1 MACVT
6 WETYC
11 NWWNETGLFDDNKL
25 FGTTYTHDCPVYY
38 GIKGELFPIEI
49 SGNTAAESIYIAKS
63 NTLGEFY
70 VGLPAITSTRSF
82 QLMMH
87 YCNPV
92 TVLLDGCKCF
102 TMSFKPPEENSSLY
116 TLEYVL
122 AAITDTNQKGYI
134 LDGKTATWSAG
145 SKSIDEI
152 KAAYPN
158 LPLSW
163 IKAYI
168 FDYSLESIE
177 GLSKPKAQIR
187 GSAININDDKDT
199 KPTDPLKAIT
209 PIMDAALARLA
220 QSGDATKIELAK
232 AFKKI
237 DKVESTLDCG
247 EDIFCLASNSP
258 TSGNAIQFTG
268 CISRLKGKTK
278 LTFGPSIKDLIQ
290 VKLTFDKLFE
300 TLSAT
305 KTDTSDTSS
314 KEFMTYT
321 SLCQIFGWDN
331 SNISSCCSSGNY
343 THLLSP
349 STGTGSWKDADLWSK
364 ESFFFT
370 HSDNPISTDP
380 DEPHSGI
387 IKRKSYAHFMLS
399 TAPLLKRLIF
409 SHDLI
414 NAIKECF
421 ESLSGVLVAQGKKAD
436 GSDSPADGCGDCTF
450 DIDQTYC
457 SGCPYGTQEGES
469 FVAGIDLPIEL
480 RKDAQVKNFCSVCSN
495 GSKLTTNP
503 ICTGLKELETLE
515 QLIFT
520 KRLTTAILQASCSST
535 SCRSYSET
543 YTPSQ
548 QGIHYIVHCS
558 SCSTPSE
565 LCQPCG
571 TTECLHGC
579 ASSGTSVDVC
589 NDCPAV
595 TQINL
600 NGSCSIN
607 VESTDSYEIVK
618 YFYKD
623 KTSCLLETVTTT
635 NANFNIP
642 FLRLNFD
649 NAGGY
654 VDKCLQGTPP
664 TASITIPTINAGTK
678 PYDPTNPDDPDNPKN
693 GGDGNLPV
701 PGGENG
707 SGDKNEGSSGGYP
720 APDPSAKCP
729 DDTMDIDDT
738 KPTIPGLYY
747 FASTKTQMST
757 CRIPCI
763 INNKA
768 TTIIKPI
775 YKITQKW
782 VLCNK
787 TKVHWIFPKVIAP
800 ENEIMDLGLL
810 GCTVAQG
817 QQTALQWAIN
827 IKGQYQSLQHD
838 TGITVSYEDG
848 NSLYYVAQDKAK
860 PLLRNSNQLNP
871 NIEPTFESDN
881 SSWTINSENNIP
893 GIRAISNMLSEA
905 VYNNDADVTCP
916 GGIHLQGSYAVDRIC
931 GSQGSTTCGA
941 CSCTLGTIGISYTAG
956 EYMQI

>member
-11 NWWNETGLFDDNKL
+11 NWWKDTGLFDDSKL
-25 FGTTYTHDCPVYY
+25 FGTTYTRDCPVYY
-38 GIKGELFPIEI
+38 GIKGELYPIEI
-49 SGNTAAESIYIAKS
+49 SGNTATGSVYIAKS

-70 VGLPAITSTRSF
+70 VGLPTIANTRNF
-82 QLMMH
+82 QLMLH

-122 AAITDTNQKGYI
+122 AAIADSNQKGYI

-145 SKSIDEI
+145 SKSIDDI

-168 FDYSLESIE
+168 FDYSLENID
-177 GLSKPKAQIR
+177 GLAKPKTQIR

-220 QSGDATKIELAK
+220 QSGDAAKITLAK

-321 SLCQIFGWDN
+321 SLCQIFGWDD

-349 STGTGSWKDADLWSK
+349 STGVGSWKDADLWSK

-370 HSDNPISTDP
+370 HSDNTATTGD

-421 ESLSGVLVAQGKKAD
+421 ESLSVVLVTQGKKAD
-436 GSDSPADGCGDCTF
+436 GSDSPADGCGNCTF

-457 SGCPYGTQEGES
+457 SGCPYGQDGES

-480 RKDAQVKNFCSVCSN
+480 RKDAQVKSFCSICSN
-495 GSKLTTNP
+495 GSRLTTNP

-520 KRLTTAILQASCSST
+520 KRLTVATLRASCSSN
-535 SCRSYSET
+535 SCRSSSET

-548 QGIHYIVHCS
+548 QGIHYIVRCS
-558 SCSTPSE
+558 SCSTPGAYCYE
-565 LCQPCG
+565 CG

-579 ASSGTSVDVC
+579 GSTSTTVDIC
-589 NDCPAV
+589 DDCPEV
-595 TQINL
+595 TQINI
-600 NGSCSIN
+600 NGSCYIN
-607 VESTDSYEIVK
+607 AESTDNYEIVK
-618 YFYKD
+618 SFYEE
-623 KTSCLLETVTTT
+623 KTSCLLETVTTS

-649 NAGGY
+649 NEGGY
-654 VDKCLQGTPP
+654 IDKCLQGTPP
-664 TASITIPTINAGTK
+664 TASITILTINAGNR
-678 PYDPTNPDDPDNPKN
+678 PYDPTNPDDPDNPEN

-707 SGDKNEGSSGGYP
+707 SGDKNEGDSGDHP
-720 APDPSAKCP
+720 APDPSLKCP
-729 DDTMDIDDT
+729 DDTEDIDET
-738 KPTIPGLYY
+738 KPTTPGLYY
-747 FASTKTQMST
+747 FGTQKQQTST
-757 CRIPCI
+757 CDIPCI
-763 INNKA
+763 INRVP
-768 TTIIKPI
+768 TRFIKPI

-782 VLCNK
+782 VKCK
-787 TKVHWIFPKVIAP
+787 SVGWKIP
-800 ENEIMDLGLL
+800 EEYLGNRQVGEAQTDCGYWALGSTPTINYNNPPMDMISLT
-810 GCTVAQG
+810 CVDENNAIVA
-817 QQTALQWAIN
+817 
-827 IKGQYQSLQHD
+827 
-838 TGITVSYEDG
+838 
-848 NSLYYVAQDKAK
+848 NSYYVASNKNK
-860 PLLRNSNQLNP
+860 PLILRGYLNSDALTWN
-871 NIEPTFESDN
+871 SDT
-881 SSWTINSENNIP
+881 SWTASETGSQSNVPSLIASLENISIDTTSLTMIATCGP
-893 GIRAISNMLSEA
+893 GYIYTGSEA
-905 VYNNDADVTCP
+905 VNICCNTDGTPKYTVCGCNFPPITAYGTFVYK
-916 GGIHLQGSYAVDRIC
+916 QG
-931 GSQGSTTCGA
+931 
-941 CSCTLGTIGISYTAG
+941 
-956 EYMQI
+956 